1 MTCFKKIYR
10 ETSKGGNAEKQITV
24 YMQIKYKDRKSFVES
39 FGVNYN
45 VIIST
50 TNNIKFQCKN

>member
-1 MTCFKKIYR
+1 MLKKIYR
-10 ETSKGGNAEKQITV
+10 ETSKGGNAEKQIMA

-45 VIIST
+45 FIILIPD
-50 TNNIKFQCKN
+50 NIKFQCKN